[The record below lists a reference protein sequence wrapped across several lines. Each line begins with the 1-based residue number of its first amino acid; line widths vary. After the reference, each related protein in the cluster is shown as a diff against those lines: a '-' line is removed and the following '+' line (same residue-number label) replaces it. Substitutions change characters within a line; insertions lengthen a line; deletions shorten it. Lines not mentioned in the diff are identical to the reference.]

1 MDASI
6 KTFNWIVCKKGGGL
20 LSTTTGAFAVLIE
33 GVSKG
38 HYSQNTYDWYA
49 TLSKITQLNDISGT

>member
-6 KTFNWIVCKKGGGL
+6 KTFNWIVCKKGGGGAV
-20 LSTTTGAFAVLIE
+20 TGAFAVLIE

-38 HYSQNTYDWYA
+38 HYRQNTYDWYA